1 MPGMLIGSRLKERL
15 EVCGVSQARLAR
27 EIGVTPQA
35 ISKMVLGETTDTA
48 KIYQIAS
55 FLHTTPE
62 YLTGDSDD
70 PGGAAVVADRQH
82 PWHGPRSEEPS
93 DDQVGIAVS
102 DVAYGLGGAFV
113 DDSSTSTTI
122 ERFPRSFIRQFTK
135 GPVSQL
141 YFATSIGDSM
151 QPTIHHSDLVLID
164 RSQEMLRVSDQLW
177 ALHAGSIAMI
187 KRVRVMP
194 DGDVLLV
201 SDNPDVS
208 DYRLGE
214 NELQLIGRVVA
225 VVKRV

>member
-1 MPGMLIGSRLKERL
+1 MAER
-15 EVCGVSQARLAR
+15 VRRLAEGR
-27 EIGVTPQA
+27 FNATT
-35 ISKMVLGETTDTA
+35 LGEALGIPSSSAANYWSGKRPWPTEVVPDLA
-48 KIYQIAS
+48 NV
-55 FLHTTPE
+55 LHTNVE
-62 YLTGDSDD
+62 ALMASDGE
-70 PGGAAVVADRQH
+70 PTVVADRK
-82 PWHGPRSEEPS
+82 PGYRSQPIEPA

-113 DDSSTSTTI
+113 DDNSATTSV
-122 ERFPRSFIRQFTK
+122 ERFPRAFIRQFTR
-135 GPVSQL
+135 GPFSRL
-141 YFATSIGDSM
+141 YFATGIGDSM
-151 QPTIHHSDLVLID
+151 EPTIHHSDLVLID

-194 DGDVLLV
+194 DGVVLLV